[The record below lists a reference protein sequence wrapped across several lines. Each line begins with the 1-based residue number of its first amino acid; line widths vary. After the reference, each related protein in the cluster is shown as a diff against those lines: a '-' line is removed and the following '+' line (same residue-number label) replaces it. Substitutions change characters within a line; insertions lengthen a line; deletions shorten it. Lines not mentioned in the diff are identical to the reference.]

1 MILDKEGLTREVLR
15 AIDVANK
22 AAGAFFA
29 SGLLRVQKRG
39 QQLTGLVV
47 PCFCI
52 CYAATG
58 KCTMDVVRRMYD
70 RQSLVT
76 NLAE

>member
-1 MILDKEGLTREVLR
+1 
-15 AIDVANK
+15 
-22 AAGAFFA
+22 
-29 SGLLRVQKRG
+29 LRVQKRG

-52 CYAATG
+52 CYAVTG